1 MNTDPLL
8 TDAEG
13 RTTNSHSANMKFD
26 KLKEFRQAAYK
37 HLGKAHDAAFELT
50 DAILT
55 TRNAYSLADLSLSPF
70 FRRKWP
76 SIYEAL
82 QDSRP
87 QRQKLMQLYI
97 KQIPIVGR
105 LLLAGDHTLWP
116 RPDAVTLQER
126 TIEHTSVTVPGNKPI
141 GIGQG
146 YSTIAWVPEDSG
158 SWALPLRHERITSW
172 ENPIEKATWQLQ
184 QVCEHLPTRPIS
196 VWDSEYGCAPFILK
210 TANIPADILV
220 RLRSNLCLWTAPPA
234 YCGKGRP
241 RKHGNKFKLNEP
253 DTWSGVT
260 ESLEINAQKL
270 GRVKVSLWINLHF
283 RKTASRPMS
292 LIRIERLDDKG
303 NLRVSKPLWLAW
315 VGEEMPPLSEVWHLY
330 LRRFTV
336 DHWYRFLKQRL
347 HWTLP
352 KLSTP
357 KQCERWSDL
366 MPMITWELWL
376 ARDIVADNPLPWQ
389 KSIDKLTPGRVAQ
402 AMGIILE
409 GIGTPACLPK
419 SRGKS
424 PGWKPGEPRQRRI
437 RYPIVKKR
445 TTKPRKQQA
454 KSA

>member
-1 MNTDPLL
+1 
-8 TDAEG
+8 
-13 RTTNSHSANMKFD
+13 MKFD
-26 KLKEFRQAAYK
+26 KLREFRQAAYK
-37 HLGKAHDAAFELT
+37 LLGKAHDATFELT

-87 QRQKLMQLYI
+87 KRNKLMQLYI
-97 KQIPIVGR
+97 EQIPTEGR
-105 LLLAGDHTLWP
+105 PLLAGDHTAWS

-126 TIEHTSVTVPGNKPI
+126 TIEHSVATISGNKPI
-141 GIGQG
+141 TIGQG
-146 YSTIAWVPEDSG
+146 YSTIAWVPENSG
-158 SWALPLRHERITSW
+158 SWALPLRHERITSY

-184 QVCEHLPTRPIS
+184 QVCKHLPTRPIS

-210 TANIPADILV
+210 TTDIPADILV
-220 RLRSNLCLWTAPPA
+220 RLRSNLCLWTAPPE
-234 YCGKGRP
+234 YSGKGRP

-253 DTWSGVT
+253 DSWQQATM
-260 ESLEINAQKL
+260 ELELNDPKL
-270 GRVKVSLWINLHF
+270 GLVKVRLWENLHF
-283 RKTASRPMS
+283 RKTATRPMS
-292 LIRIERLDDKG
+292 LIRVERLDLQG
-303 NLRVSKPLWLAW
+303 NLRVAKPLWLAW
-315 VGEEMPPLSEVWHLY
+315 VGEEIPPLSEVWRLY

-366 MPMITWELWL
+366 MPIITWELWL
-376 ARDIVADNPLPWQ
+376 ARDIVCDNPLPWQ

-402 AMGIILE
+402 AMNLILE
-409 GIGTPACLPK
+409 AIGTPAHLPK
-419 SRGKS
+419 PRGKS
-424 PGWKPGEPRQRRI
+424 PGWEEGKQRQRRI
-437 RYPIVKKR
+437 RYPIVKK
-445 TTKPRKQQA
+445 TTPKPRKEPE